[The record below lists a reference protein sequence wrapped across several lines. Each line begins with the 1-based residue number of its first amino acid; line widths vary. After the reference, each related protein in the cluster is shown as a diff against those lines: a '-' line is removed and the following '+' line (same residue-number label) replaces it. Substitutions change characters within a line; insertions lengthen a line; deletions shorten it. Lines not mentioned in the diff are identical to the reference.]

1 MNIKDLFQKLKKKL
15 RYKLNEESFKKETK
29 LLEKDIV
36 QVHDDM
42 NVVLITFDSCRFDS
56 MKRANT
62 PNLDRLGEIYSA
74 WTPGTYTLPAHISFF
89 TGIFPMVNEDIPYL
103 NRFSKQ
109 LITMKKAGQAV
120 DTAKSRRTISLP
132 ASSHDMIYALKKAG
146 YYTVG
151 AGAATWFAKHILTQN
166 FHDFKFKQA
175 MSATEQ
181 CNFLLKNLATKSNKK
196 PFFAFMNFIETH
208 TPYMHYGSDRD
219 EYAMQAR
226 DFMSFPPREDTY
238 MKESTGHKLHQAQIS
253 AVEHLDKIMG
263 EFLQLLPKK
272 TFVIITADH
281 GEAFGEDGFW
291 GHGVYHPTVMN
302 VPMMCFML
310 NGEKPLEDK

>member
-1 MNIKDLFQKLKKKL
+1 MKKHLLQKLKEIVRNKFQEINFIAEKKINPVNL
-15 RYKLNEESFKKETK
+15 IQS
-29 LLEKDIV
+29 
-36 QVHDDM
+36 HDEM
-42 NVVLITFDSCRFDS
+42 NVVFVTFDSCRFDS

-62 PNLDRLGEIYSA
+62 TILDRFGEIYSA
-74 WTPGTYTLPAHISFF
+74 WSPATYTLPAHISFF
-89 TGIFPMVNEDIPYL
+89 TGIFPLVNEDIPYL
-103 NRFSKQ
+103 NRFNKQ
-109 LITMKKAGQAV
+109 LITMKKSGQAV
-120 DTAKSRRTISLP
+120 ESAKSRRTISLP
-132 ASSHDMIYALKKAG
+132 VSDHDMIYGLRKAG

-151 AGAATWFAKHILTQN
+151 SGSATWFAKKVLTRNYQ
-166 FHDFKFKQA
+166 DFKFKRA

-181 CNFLLKNLATKSNKK
+181 CNFVLKNLSSKAVKK

-208 TPYMHYGSDRD
+208 TPYMHYGNDRK
-219 EYAMQAR
+219 EFSMQAR

-238 MKESTGHKLHQAQIS
+238 LKESKGHMLHQAQIS

-263 EFLQLLPKK
+263 EFLAQLPKK

-291 GHGVYHPTVMN
+291 GHGVYHPSVMN

-310 NGEKPLEDK
+310 NGEKPLED